1 MATVARVIPTNPS
14 ARYEALLRAGRSIAT
29 CNDCEN
35 AEKELL
41 RQLRE
46 IVSFDYLEV
55 VAFNA
60 ETNAVEWQLLEVNGE
75 RLDDP
80 IQDKDTPAAWAH
92 RRQEVYLV

>member
-1 MATVARVIPTNPS
+1 MATVARVIPTHPS

-35 AEKELL
+35 AGNELS

-46 IVSFDYLEV
+46 IISFDYLQV

-60 ETNAVEWQLLEVNGE
+60 ETDAVQWQ
-75 RLDDP
+75 
-80 IQDKDTPAAWAH
+80 
-92 RRQEVYLV
+92 